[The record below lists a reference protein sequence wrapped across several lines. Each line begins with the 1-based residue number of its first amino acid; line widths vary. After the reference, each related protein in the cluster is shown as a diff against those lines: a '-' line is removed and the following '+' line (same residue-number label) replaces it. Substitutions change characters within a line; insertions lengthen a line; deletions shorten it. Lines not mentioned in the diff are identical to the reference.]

1 MNAPTAPM
9 VDLALEHAAHGWPVF
24 PCWWPLPDSR
34 CACGK
39 STCGNVGKHPIGKLA
54 PHGLNDATTDR
65 ETIRRWWKAY
75 PLANIGIATGPTA
88 RTVFFPKDKTERT
101 CYASGFIVIDIDPDK
116 GGSDALAEL
125 ERQHGALPDTPE
137 AITGSRGRHL
147 LFAHPGGK
155 VKTTGSIA
163 PGIDVRGDGGYIIA
177 PGSLHKTGNR
187 YAWDTALHPDELAP
201 AELPYWLLSLVLDT
215 APPPATTNGTTDHKP
230 RLDIPAI
237 LAGVPEGMREKTIW
251 QLACSY
257 RGANTPREVAERLIL
272 EAASNCTPPF
282 PADEAISKVT
292 RAYKLYSPN
301 AAQKRQYDAEPPVA
315 PVPPGPVPPGVIP
328 HASGVQGAP
337 RRPYTDLGNAE
348 RLADQHGQDL
358 RFSKHLGWLV
368 WDGRR
373 WKIDETGEV
382 QRRAALTVRSIYIEA
397 AKEPDDR
404 ERAAI
409 ANHAKKSESARSL
422 AAMVSLAENLKN
434 VATHIRKFDTDPWV
448 INASNGTIDLKTG
461 ILRSHRRE
469 DHITRLAPVT
479 YDPDA
484 RLDMW
489 DNFLQAITAG
499 DTAFQRFLQVSVGY
513 SLTGVTDEE
522 KLFMPLGIEDTGKST
537 FLEAIKAM
545 FGDYAAT
552 ANFETFVARRDTGST
567 RNDIARLAGA
577 RIVVSIEVDEGKR
590 LAEGLVK
597 TITGG
602 DTVTARFL
610 YKDEFEFLPQFKLW
624 LAANHAPQVK
634 QEDGAM
640 WKRILRL
647 PFEHQVAKEKKDP
660 RVKATLRDVSAAGP
674 AILAW
679 AVEGCLIW
687 QREGLGVPPAVEK
700 ATKAYRADMDPLKE
714 FLADCCV
721 LDNNASMPTTELQ
734 EEYAKWCKLT
744 GTRQLSPKI
753 LGEKLRT
760 RGCEPIKRCGKRE
773 WLGIRLPT
781 DNEPSNTDLGDSL
794 DGMDGTGVDSDNF
807 SHAQPHD
814 GKLPNV
820 PSVPSVPST
829 NGLGTD
835 DLASVSAPSANGHA
849 PKSSLGSIG
858 IGKIDPSR
866 LQELLDQGV
875 SKDKAR
881 ELARVDE
888 LASTTRV
895 QGDSTADDDEVVM

>member
-1 MNAPTAPM
+1 M
-9 VDLALEHAAHGWPVF
+9 WF
-24 PCWWPLPDSR
+24 
-34 CACGK
+34 
-39 STCGNVGKHPIGKLA
+39 
-54 PHGLNDATTDR
+54 
-65 ETIRRWWKAY
+65 
-75 PLANIGIATGPTA
+75 
-88 RTVFFPKDKTERT
+88 
-101 CYASGFIVIDIDPDK
+101 
-116 GGSDALAEL
+116 
-125 ERQHGALPDTPE
+125 
-137 AITGSRGRHL
+137 
-147 LFAHPGGK
+147 
-155 VKTTGSIA
+155 
-163 PGIDVRGDGGYIIA
+163 
-177 PGSLHKTGNR
+177 
-187 YAWDTALHPDELAP
+187 
-201 AELPYWLLSLVLDT
+201 
-215 APPPATTNGTTDHKP
+215 
-230 RLDIPAI
+230 
-237 LAGVPEGMREKTIW
+237 
-251 QLACSY
+251 
-257 RGANTPREVAERLIL
+257 
-272 EAASNCTPPF
+272 
-282 PADEAISKVT
+282 
-292 RAYKLYSPN
+292 
-301 AAQKRQYDAEPPVA
+301 
-315 PVPPGPVPPGVIP
+315 P

-397 AKEPDDR
+397 AKEPDDN

-409 ANHAKKSESARSL
+409 ATHAKKSESARSL
-422 AAMVSLAENLKN
+422 AAMVSLAENLKHI
-434 VATHIRKFDTDPWV
+434 ATHIGKFDTDPWALNV
-448 INASNGTIDLKTG
+448 LNGTIDLKTG

-479 YDPDA
+479 HDPKA

-489 DNFLQAITAG
+489 DNFLQAITDG

-610 YKDEFEFLPQFKLW
+610 YKDEFEFIPQFKLW

-647 PFEHQVAKEKKDP
+647 PFEHQVPKGKKDP
-660 RVKATLRDVSAAGP
+660 KVKATLRDVSAAGP

-700 ATKAYRADMDPLKE
+700 ATDAYRADMDPLRD
-714 FLADCCV
+714 FLRECCV
-721 LDNNASMPTTELQ
+721 LEVDAYVSAKDLRD
-734 EEYAKWCKLT
+734 EYEKWARESGSK
-744 GTRQLSPKI
+744 RPLSGKI
-753 LGEKLRT
+753 FAEKLRLH
-760 RGCEPIKRCGKRE
+760 GCEPARHAQGRRWIGV
-773 WLGIRLPT
+773 RLAT
-781 DNEPSNTDLGDSL
+781 ADDLPLADDDLQTHVTMSAQP
-794 DGMDGTGVDSDNF
+794 GVSDNF
-807 SHAQPHD
+807 SYASPHD
-814 GKLPNV
+814 GKSCTLPTHADM
-820 PSVPSVPST
+820 PTCPET
-829 NGLGTD
+829 
-835 DLASVSAPSANGHA
+835 PSAVVSPIKSTENTNGHA
-849 PKSSLGSIG
+849 PGTFVVTRRVPTGRVSVDGVLYESL
-858 IGKIDPSR
+858 
-866 LQELLDQGV
+866 LNEGV
-875 SKDKAR
+875 PQA
-881 ELARVDE
+881 EALARAQVGRTVLSVDDSVSTNNDQ
-888 LASTTRV
+888 ASV
-895 QGDSTADDDEVVM
+895 STADRESGEL